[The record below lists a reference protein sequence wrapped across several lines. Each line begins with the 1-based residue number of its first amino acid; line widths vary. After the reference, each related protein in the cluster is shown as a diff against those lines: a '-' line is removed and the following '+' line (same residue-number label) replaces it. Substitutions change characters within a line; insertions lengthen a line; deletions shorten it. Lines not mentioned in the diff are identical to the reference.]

1 MRVAIIGT
9 GLIGTSVAMAAARLE
24 LVEVVG
30 WDPNSAELAEA
41 AARSGLNQAGSL
53 AEAASGADVI
63 LVAAPV
69 GQVNSAVAEALASA
83 GEDAAVTDV
92 GSTKLGIVE
101 ANPDPRF
108 VGGHPLAGGE
118 IGGAAQARADL
129 FTGATWFLTPVEST
143 AGVQLERVF
152 RFVSDLGARPR
163 AVAPD
168 VHDRILAT
176 VSHLPH
182 VLANLL
188 VAEASGTLTEEG
200 ESLPAIGPSFRDATR
215 VAGAPT
221 SIWADIYLSNAP
233 ALVERLKSVED
244 SLARVRAML
253 EEGDASGVAA
263 WNSEAAQMKGKL
275 ATEPASAA
283 AARSI
288 HVNVPNRAGVLA
300 EVALALG
307 GAGIGLA
314 DLQLL
319 PAADRATGVIVIGI
333 ERDDQVESAVD
344 LISGLGHPVS
354 EVE

>member
-9 GLIGTSVAMAAARLE
+9 GLIGTSVAMAAAKIE
-24 LVEVVG
+24 GVEVLG
-30 WDPNSAELAEA
+30 WDRSAAELAEA
-41 AARSGLNQAGSL
+41 ASKSGLSP
-53 AEAASGADVI
+53 AASLEDAAKDAD
-63 LVAAPV
+63 LVVVAVPV
-69 GQVNSAVAEALASA
+69 GAVTGAVAEALEAA
-83 GEDAAVTDV
+83 REDAAVTDV
-92 GSTKLGIVE
+92 GSTKQGIVD
-101 ANPDPRF
+101 ANMDSRF
-108 VGGHPLAGGE
+108 VAGHPLAGGE
-118 IGGAAQARADL
+118 VGGAASARADL
-129 FTGATWFLTPVEST
+129 FAGATWFLTPVEST

-188 VAEASGTLTEEG
+188 VAEAADTLTEEG

-221 SIWADIYLSNAP
+221 SIWADIYLSNSA
-233 ALVERLKSVED
+233 ALVERLKSI
-244 SLARVRAML
+244 
-253 EEGDASGVAA
+253 EEGIAKVRNLLEAGDEAGVAA
-263 WNSEAAQMKGKL
+263 WNDSAAAMKAKL
-275 ATEPASAA
+275 SSEPASAA

-288 HVNVPNRAGVLA
+288 QVKVPNRPGVLA

-333 ERDDQVESAVD
+333 ERDDQVEAAIS
-344 LISGLGHPVS
+344 LISGLGHPVA

>member
-9 GLIGTSVAMAAARLE
+9 GLIGTSVAMAAADLD
-24 LVEVVG
+24 LVEVSG
-30 WDPNSAELAEA
+30 WDPDPSELSEA
-41 AARSGLNQAGSL
+41 VNRSGLSAAGSVES
-53 AEAASGADVI
+53 AVVDADLV

-69 GQVNSAVAEALASA
+69 GVMSDVVAAVLSAV
-83 GEDAAVTDV
+83 GESCVVTDV
-92 GSTKLGIVE
+92 GSTKQAIVE

-118 IGGAAQARADL
+118 VGGATQARQDL
-129 FTGATWFLTPVEST
+129 FEGATWFLTPVEST

-152 RFVSDLGARPR
+152 RFVSDIGARPR

-188 VAEASGTLTEEG
+188 VSEAAGTLKDEG

-221 SIWADIYLSNAP
+221 SIWADIYLSNAD
-233 ALVERLKSVED
+233 ALIERLRSVEE
-244 SLARVRAML
+244 SLARVRTLL
-253 EEGDASGVAA
+253 EQRDEAGIIEWNDQAA
-263 WNSEAAQMKGKL
+263 DMKGQL
-275 ATEPASAA
+275 ASEPASAS
-283 AARSI
+283 AARTI
-288 HVNVPNRAGVLA
+288 QVKVPNRSGVLA

-319 PAADRATGVIVIGI
+319 PAADRSTGVIVLGI
-333 ERDDQVESAVD
+333 ERDDQVAGAIE
-344 LISGLGHPVS
+344 LISGLGHQVA

>member
-1 MRVAIIGT
+1 
-9 GLIGTSVAMAAARLE
+9 MAAARVDGLD
-24 LVEVVG
+24 VVG
-30 WDPNSAELAEA
+30 WDPNPSELAEA
-41 AARSGLNQAGSL
+41 ASRSGLSEAGSL
-53 AEAASGADVI
+53 ADAASSSDVI

-69 GQVNSAVAEALASA
+69 GQLNSVVAQVLASA
-83 GEDAAVTDV
+83 GDDAAVTDV
-92 GSTKLGIVE
+92 GSTKFGVVE

-118 IGGAAQARADL
+118 VGGAGQAREDL
-129 FTGATWFLTPVEST
+129 FAGATWFLTPVEST

-188 VAEASGTLTEEG
+188 VAEASGTLMEEG

-233 ALVERLKSVED
+233 ALIERLKSVEEG
-244 SLARVRAML
+244 LAEVRAML
-253 EEGDASGVAA
+253 ESGDESGIAA
-263 WNSEAAQMKGKL
+263 WNTDAAEMKMKL
-275 ATEPASAA
+275 AAEPASAA
-283 AARSI
+283 AAKSI
-288 HVNVPNRAGVLA
+288 QVKVPNRAGVLA

-333 ERDDQVESAVD
+333 EREEQVDAAVA
-344 LISGLGHPVS
+344 LISGLGHSVT

>member
-1 MRVAIIGT
+1 MSLEDAVSEADLVLVAVPVGAVSEAVEAA
-9 GLIGTSVAMAAARLE
+9 LAAASDE
-24 LVEVVG
+24 
-30 WDPNSAELAEA
+30 
-41 AARSGLNQAGSL
+41 
-53 AEAASGADVI
+53 
-63 LVAAPV
+63 
-69 GQVNSAVAEALASA
+69 
-83 GEDAAVTDV
+83 AAVTDV
-92 GSTKLGIVE
+92 GSTKQGIVE

-118 IGGAAQARADL
+118 IGGAGQARSDL
-129 FTGATWFLTPVEST
+129 FEGATWFLTPVEST

-152 RFVSDLGARPR
+152 RFLSEIGAKPR

-188 VAEASGTLTEEG
+188 VAEAAATLNEEG

-221 SIWADIYLSNAP
+221 SIWGDIYLSNSE
-233 ALVERLKSVED
+233 ALVERLKSVEA
-244 SLARVRAML
+244 SLARVRGML
-253 EEGDASGVAA
+253 EAGDQSGIAEWNDSAASMKDALA
-263 WNSEAAQMKGKL
+263 SEPVSG
-275 ATEPASAA
+275 A
-283 AARSI
+283 AARTL
-288 HVNVPNRAGVLA
+288 HVKVPNRPGVLA

-319 PAADRATGVIVIGI
+319 PAADRATGVIVLGI
-333 ERDDQVESAVD
+333 ESDSQVEAATD
-344 LISGLGHPVS
+344 LISGLGHSV
-354 EVE
+354 VEAE

>member
-9 GLIGTSVAMAAARLE
+9 GLIGTSVAMAAAQVDGLE
-24 LVEVVG
+24 VLG
-30 WDPNSAELAEA
+30 WDPNPTELAEA
-41 AARSGLNQAGSL
+41 AARSGLT
-53 AEAASGADVI
+53 EAASLEQAAAKADLVV
-63 LVAAPV
+63 VAAPV
-69 GQVNSAVAEALASA
+69 GQLNSVVSEVLAAA

-92 GSTKLGIVE
+92 GSTKYGVVE
-101 ANPDPRF
+101 MNGDPRF

-118 IGGAAQARADL
+118 VGGAGQARADL
-129 FTGATWFLTPVEST
+129 FSGATWFLTPVEST

-152 RFVSDLGARPR
+152 RFVSELGARPR

-188 VAEASGTLTEEG
+188 VAEASGTLMEEG

-233 ALVERLKSVED
+233 ALIERLKSVEE
-244 SLARVRAML
+244 SLARFRALL
-253 EEGDASGVAA
+253 ESGDEAGIAE
-263 WNSEAAQMKGKL
+263 WNSQAADMKSKL
-275 ATEPASAA
+275 AAEPASAA
-283 AARSI
+283 AAKSI
-288 HVNVPNRAGVLA
+288 QVKVPNRAGVLA

-333 ERDDQVESAVD
+333 ERDDQVEAATE
-344 LISGLGHPVS
+344 LISGLGHQVT

>member
-1 MRVAIIGT
+1 VRVAIIGT
-9 GLIGTSVAMAAARLE
+9 GLIGTSVAIAAARLDGA
-24 LVEVVG
+24 EVTG
-30 WDPNSAELAEA
+30 WDPDAAELAEA
-41 AARSGLNQAGSL
+41 ASRSGLI
-53 AEAASGADVI
+53 AASSLESAVANAD
-63 LVAAPV
+63 LVLIAAPV
-69 GQVNSAVAEALASA
+69 GIASDVVAAALSVVGENAV
-83 GEDAAVTDV
+83 VTDV
-92 GSTKLGIVE
+92 GSTKQAVVE

-118 IGGAAQARADL
+118 VGGAGQARGDL
-129 FTGATWFLTPVEST
+129 FEGAIWFLTPVEST

-188 VAEASGTLTEEG
+188 VSEASGTLKEEG

-221 SIWADIYLSNAP
+221 SIWADIYLSNAA
-233 ALVERLKSVED
+233 ALVERLKSVEE
-244 SLARVRAML
+244 SLARVREML
-253 EEGDASGVAA
+253 ERRDASGISEWNDRAA
-263 WNSEAAQMKGKL
+263 AMKGQL
-275 ATEPASAA
+275 AAEPASASP
-283 AARSI
+283 ARTI
-288 HVNVPNRAGVLA
+288 QVKVPNRAGVLA

-307 GAGIGLA
+307 SSGIGLA

-319 PAADRATGVIVIGI
+319 PAADRSTGVIVIGI
-333 ERDDQVESAVD
+333 ERDDQVAGAIE
-344 LISGLGHPVS
+344 LISGLGHQVA